1 MALQQVPTIDIA
13 PFLNGDDKTKKE
25 VAELVRQACEDIGF
39 FVITGHGVA
48 PGLTKKTLATSRLA
62 LNFKKMRRPL

>member
-1 MALQQVPTIDIA
+1 MAPQQVPTIDIA
-13 PFLNGDDKTKKE
+13 PFLNGDDETKKE

-48 PGLTKKTLATSRLA
+48 PGLTK
-62 LNFKKMRRPL
+62 